1 MTITA
6 ERSGEF
12 RLGDRLVNRL
22 GYGTMRLDRPGRR
35 GAAAAGPHD
44 RHLPPAPRRGPGRR
58 PHRHRRLRRPA
69 PVTDMIRKAL
79 HPYPLELTI
88 VTSVGAR
95 WTSEGRW
102 VVALSA
108 DELRRTVRTASSTSV
123 STCWT
128 WSTCACPAF
137 PSRSTGHRTSRWR
150 PSLRCSRKGLI
161 RHLGVSNV
169 TTQTFADAKAIAPV
183 VCVQNHYDV
192 AHRHDDPL
200 VDVLAR
206 AGIPFVA
213 CSPLGGFPA
222 DRRRRVSRGWPL
234 SLETTETEV
243 ALTWLLA
250 RSPNILAIP
259 STREVAH
266 LEQNLEAGA
275 RVLGPVELRGARPH
289 RRHRGARAGPLSR
302 LPSAPAGPPMG
313 RAPGRGRRWRGRR
326 PGRAGRGRRRT
337 RRTADSAC
345 AAPRRPARAACPSAA
360 GRRPRRRSPRARRT
374 RAPGRCPRVRARRCR
389 RCPARTPWTAG
400 CRRRR
405 PPAPRPGTRRASRSP
420 RAPGAARPAP
430 PARRPAGPRTPS
442 PGTAP
447 GAG

>member
-22 GYGTMRLDRPGRR
+22 GYGTMRLTGPD
-35 GAAAAGPHD
+35 AAGRPPPD
-44 RHLPPAPRRGPGRR
+44 RTTVISLLRRAVDLGVDHIDTGDYEG
-58 PHRHRRLRRPA
+58 PHRL
-69 PVTDMIRKAL
+69 TDMIRKAL

-108 DELRRTVRTASSTSV
+108 DELRRTVEDHLEHLGVDVLDVVDLRMPGFPEPVDRSPDEPMEALASMQQE
-123 STCWT
+123 
-128 WSTCACPAF
+128 
-137 PSRSTGHRTSRWR
+137 
-150 PSLRCSRKGLI
+150 GLI

-213 CSPLGGFPA
+213 CSPLGGFPSIRA
-222 DRRRRVSRGWPL
+222 PGLARVAAV
-234 SLETTETEV
+234 LETTETEV
-243 ALTWLLA
+243 ALAWLLA

-275 RVLGPVELRGARPH
+275 RVLGPVELEELDRIG
-289 RRHRGARAGPLSR
+289 GI
-302 LPSAPAGPPMG
+302 
-313 RAPGRGRRWRGRR
+313 
-326 PGRAGRGRRRT
+326 
-337 RRTADSAC
+337 
-345 AAPRRPARAACPSAA
+345 
-360 GRRPRRRSPRARRT
+360 
-374 RAPGRCPRVRARRCR
+374 VV
-389 RCPARTPWTAG
+389 
-400 CRRRR
+400 
-405 PPAPRPGTRRASRSP
+405 
-420 RAPGAARPAP
+420 PGAEP
-430 PARRPAGPRTPS
+430 
-442 PGTAP
+442 
-447 GAG
+447 